1 MAASTPHGLGQ
12 PTLTECIQGQ
22 RAQPRWLVFFLA
34 SPSFQAHVTASLPPA
49 LAHPSPH
56 HPLAIP
62 PPIMASRD
70 VSRRQDQYKGKA
82 QFKNDELRR
91 RREEAQV
98 EIRRQ
103 KRDESM
109 AKRRNLNVAAQGAM
123 TDGDSDEEEVNGG
136 MLEKQV
142 GRRRRQVHRG
152 PYLTP

>member
-1 MAASTPHGLGQ
+1 
-12 PTLTECIQGQ
+12 
-22 RAQPRWLVFFLA
+22 
-34 SPSFQAHVTASLPPA
+34 
-49 LAHPSPH
+49 
-56 HPLAIP
+56 
-62 PPIMASRD
+62 MASRD

-109 AKRRNLNVAAQGAM
+109 AKRRNLNAASQGAM

-136 MLEKQV
+136 LLEKQASRHGAKGTTRSYAYSV
-142 GRRRRQVHRG
+142 FFAA
-152 PYLTP
+152 